1 MNIEKLLKQKEVIES
16 QIDKANL
23 VLKNKGKVEKLV
35 LRLVAKHP
43 DLFLVDVKILEP
55 KLSDAFAKIAG
66 GLANQQ

>member
-35 LRLVAKHP
+35 LKLVAKHP
-43 DLFLVDVKILEP
+43 DLFLVDLKILEQ
-55 KLSDAFAKIAG
+55 KLSDSFAKVA
-66 GLANQQ
+66 AN